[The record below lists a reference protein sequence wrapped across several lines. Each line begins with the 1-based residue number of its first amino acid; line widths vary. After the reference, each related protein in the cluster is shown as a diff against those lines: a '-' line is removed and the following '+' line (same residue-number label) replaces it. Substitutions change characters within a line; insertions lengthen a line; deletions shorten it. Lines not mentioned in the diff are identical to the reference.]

1 MGLTSFQKKF
11 IRFTKRKIG
20 DTECPICST
29 LLQIHGGEVL
39 NTFGST
45 SEEAK
50 TFGKDIVSL
59 ECGHRLHRF
68 CLVSWLQTTLTPTCP
83 LCRNETQWQPTI
95 EERTGM
101 VQLVQQGWKNLP
113 SGDQRFLKIVWIIAG
128 IASLTD
134 PAILVS
140 AAFLLSILL
149 PPTLLPT
156 VLVFLGGLN
165 AILGKGVLPGS
176 RVFFILGIAS
186 TLTFLTL
193 ANRASTD

>member
-1 MGLTSFQKKF
+1 
-11 IRFTKRKIG
+11 
-20 DTECPICST
+20 
-29 LLQIHGGEVL
+29 
-39 NTFGST
+39 
-45 SEEAK
+45 
-50 TFGKDIVSL
+50 VSL

-68 CLVSWLQTTLTPTCP
+68 CLVSWLQTSLTPTCP
-83 LCRNETQWQPTI
+83 LCRAETHWQPSL

-113 SGDQRFLKIVWIIAG
+113 NGDKKFLKVVWILAG

-134 PAILVS
+134 PAILLT

-156 VLVFLGGLN
+156 VLVFLGGVNSL
-165 AILGKGVLPGS
+165 IGKRVWPGS

-186 TLTFLTL
+186 SITFLTL
-193 ANRASTD
+193 ANRASA

>member
-1 MGLTSFQKKF
+1 M
-11 IRFTKRKIG
+11 
-20 DTECPICST
+20 
-29 LLQIHGGEVL
+29 

-45 SEEAK
+45 SEEAQ

-59 ECGHRLHRF
+59 ECGHRLHRY

-83 LCRNETQWQPTI
+83 LCRTETQWQPNI

-113 SGDQRFLKIVWIIAG
+113 NGDKRFLKIVWIIAG

-134 PAILVS
+134 PAILLT
-140 AAFLLSILL
+140 AAFLLSIIL

-156 VLVFLGGLN
+156 VLVFLGSINSIVGRR
-165 AILGKGVLPGS
+165 VMPGS

-186 TLTFLTL
+186 TITFLTL
-193 ANRASTD
+193 ANRASSGL